1 LTATTVAL
9 SVDEVYASSLESQQ
23 VTSSL
28 IQMAGKAVQ
37 NVLGF
42 DTADKLHKH
51 LSDSNATS
59 KENRL
64 VVGQN

>member
-1 LTATTVAL
+1 MTLVL
-9 SVDEVYASSLESQQ
+9 SVDQVSASTLDSQQASS
-23 VTSSL
+23 TL
-28 IQMAGKAVQ
+28 IEMAGKAVQ

-42 DTADKLHKH
+42 DTAEKLHKH